1 MTIQISNMHAHPGAP
16 LVEFD
21 ATFPGG
27 WVIHDCVLIQQANGN
42 LAALPPL
49 LRANRRAVTIAPQ
62 FWFAFISAAAEAYEE
77 FASSD
82 DSGLR
87 RVLGAAETESLALA
101 GI

>member
-1 MTIQISNMHAHPGAP
+1 MTVQISNMHPHPGVP
-16 LVEFD
+16 LAEFD

-27 WVIHDCVLIQQANGN
+27 WVIHDCVLIQQPNGN

-62 FWFAFISAAAEAYEE
+62 FWFEFINAAAEAYEE
-77 FASSD
+77 FAECD
-82 DSGLR
+82 DVGPR